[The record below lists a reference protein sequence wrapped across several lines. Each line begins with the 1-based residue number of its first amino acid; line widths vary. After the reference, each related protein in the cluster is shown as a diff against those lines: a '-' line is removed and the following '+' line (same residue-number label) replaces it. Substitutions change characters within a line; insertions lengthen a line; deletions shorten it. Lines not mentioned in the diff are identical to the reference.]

1 MIRVV
6 LLSALALSA
15 AGCSSINDRFG
26 FGQNPEVFDGQ
37 RYRTAAKSERGNRA
51 SFVATA
57 RPVSAS
63 LDGAIEA
70 ARYESIQHCIR
81 YFGTSDID
89 WASGPDTPREAL
101 QIEDDTLT
109 FVGTCLD
116 I

>member
-6 LLSALALSA
+6 LLSALALSVS
-15 AGCSSINDRFG
+15 GCASINDRFG

-37 RYRTAAKSERGNRA
+37 RYRTNSKSERSNRL

-63 LDGAIEA
+63 FDGAIEA
-70 ARYESIQHCIR
+70 ARYEAIQHCIKF
-81 YFGTSDID
+81 YGTSDIV
-89 WASGPDTPREAL
+89 WEVGPDTPRESL

-109 FVGTCLD
+109 FAGSCVD